1 MNRVSPRKILRT
13 LLKGTLPLVVAF
25 LSACS
30 YLMPQPTPPPK
41 PTRMQ
46 KPAAPSPSDTQQK
59 ERARQELQKA
69 TSSSNEYSACVMF
82 ATSTHRAKNVSASD
96 VAAAASANC
105 APKLDD
111 YEQGMAA
118 YYESNPVK
126 PSGPTASSPK
136 ERAHE
141 RRIELE
147 QATRDAAIRSLGQAN

>member
-1 MNRVSPRKILRT
+1 MNPALPKNISRT
-13 LLKGTLPLVVAF
+13 LQHGALLFAALG

-30 YLMPQPTPPPK
+30 YFTPPPPPK
-41 PTRMQ
+41 PAKLP
-46 KPAAPSPSDTQQK
+46 KPAPVTNTDALQK

-82 ATSTHRAKNVSASD
+82 STSTQRGNRASAGD
-96 VAAAASANC
+96 VAAAASASC

-111 YEQGMAA
+111 YEQGMTA

-126 PSGPTASSPK
+126 PSNPAATPK

-141 RRIELE
+141 RRVELE
-147 QATRDAAIRSLGQAN
+147 QTTREAAMRSLEKSN